1 VTNHVSVNPL
11 DPAKPVSPPANL
23 APNEVGA
30 GSPNPQP
37 AIRDPQSG
45 GVPPA
50 PRSLAQ
56 RLRAYRVLWV
66 LAAAVFVLD
75 QATKIWIVN
84 HVPFDPMHSH
94 GVGSD
99 IEVIRGFFYIIHV
112 GNTGAAWSM
121 FSGRSVTLAI
131 LAAGTLIAIF
141 FWRHTLGL
149 KHPLSQVCFG
159 LLCGGIVGNLVDRLV
174 HQHVIDF
181 IDLHFGSSYVY
192 PTFNVADSGICVGV
206 VIYLW
211 QSLRATAQPQ
221 K

>member
-1 VTNHVSVNPL
+1 MTDCVPVNPR
-11 DPAKPVSPPANL
+11 DPAKPVQSQSIIVPEGQA
-23 APNEVGA
+23 
-30 GSPNPQP
+30 SPNPQS
-37 AIRDPQSG
+37 AIRDPQLG
-45 GVPPA
+45 G
-50 PRSLAQ
+50 PRPIAV
-56 RLRAYRVLWV
+56 RLRAYRVLWI
-66 LAAAVFVLD
+66 LAAIVFALD

-94 GVGSD
+94 GAGSD

-121 FSGRSVTLAI
+121 FSGRSVTLAV

-141 FWRHTLGL
+141 FWRHSLGL
-149 KHPLSQVCFG
+149 KHGLSQVCFG

-174 HQHVIDF
+174 HKHVIDF
-181 IDLHFGSSYVY
+181 IDLHFGSYIY

-206 VIYLW
+206 ILYLW
-211 QSLRATAQPQ
+211 QSLRATSTPQ